1 MNSTL
6 SRSATLASK
15 THLRGAERARARCA
29 RATRDATTRDATTR
43 DRTRDERD
51 D

>member
-1 MNSTL
+1 MQTL

-15 THLRGAERARARCA
+15 THLCGAKCACARCA
-29 RATRDATTRDATTR
+29 RATRYATTRDDATR
-43 DRTRDERD
+43 DRTRDEHD

>member
-1 MNSTL
+1 MQTL

-15 THLRGAERARARCA
+15 THLCGAKCACARCA
-29 RATRDATTRDATTR
+29 QATRYATTRDDATR
-43 DRTRDERD
+43 DRTRDEHD